1 MIGRT
6 TAVPIAAFTASSP
19 PLKVRSNPRP
29 IPELG
34 FLRTPH
40 KLRCGFRR
48 RLDHRQLFHNS
59 HTLLMEAALAGALL
73 YCAKAIPASFSTTLA
88 STLGRIPSRAPAPV
102 PRFDGN
108 SASPPRIAP

>member
-1 MIGRT
+1 MIGADNCRPDRGLYRL
-6 TAVPIAAFTASSP
+6 VAAAQGEIKSS
-19 PLKVRSNPRP
+19 P

-59 HTLLMEAALAGALL
+59 HTLLMEAALAGAPPVLRKSDPCQFL
-73 YCAKAIPASFSTTLA
+73 DDTGVD
-88 STLGRIPSRAPAPV
+88 LGSNILEGAC
-102 PRFDGN
+102 
-108 SASPPRIAP
+108 ASPAV

>member
-29 IPELG
+29 IPSSG

-59 HTLLMEAALAGALL
+59 HTLLMEAALAGALPVL
-73 YCAKAIPASFSTTLA
+73 RKSDPCQFLDELA
-88 STLGRIPSRAPAPV
+88 STLLRISSRAPAPV